1 MLLMMLLLLM
11 MLMMLML
18 MSPEAELQPDYWV
31 QAAQETLAQALNL
44 APNTN
49 TARNVILFLGDGMGI
64 PTITATRIFKGQ
76 LLGQPGEDFQLAM
89 DSFPYVALS
98 KTYNTNAQVPDSA
111 GTATAYLCGVKA
123 NEGTVGLSAAARRS
137 ECTTAN
143 GNEVTSILRWA
154 KDAGK
159 STGIVTTTRVSHA
172 TPSAAYAHSVERDW
186 YSDANLPADAV
197 GKCKDISLQ
206 LVENIPGI
214 NVVMG
219 GGRHYMLPNTTQD
232 PEYPGRMGGRR
243 DGRDLVKEWMNKS
256 ENSNGKYVW
265 NREQLL
271 AVDVSKTD
279 HLLGLFEPM
288 DMLYELDRNKTVD
301 PSLVEMVKVALRILT
316 KNPKGFFLLVE
327 GEWVRGGVMAPH
339 QLAHQLAHQ

>member
-1 MLLMMLLLLM
+1 
-11 MLMMLML
+11 
-18 MSPEAELQPDYWV
+18 
-31 QAAQETLAQALNL
+31 
-44 APNTN
+44 
-49 TARNVILFLGDGMGI
+49 MGI

-76 LLGQPGEDFQLAM
+76 LKGQPGEEYQLGM

-123 NEGTVGLSAAARRS
+123 NEGTVGLSASATRS
-137 ECTTAN
+137 ECSTAR

-159 STGIVTTTRVSHA
+159 STGIVTTTRVCHA
-172 TPSAAYAHSVERDW
+172 TPSAAYAHSVERNW
-186 YSDANLPADAV
+186 YSDANLPANAL
-197 GKCKDISLQ
+197 GTCKDISLQ

-214 NVVMG
+214 NVVLG
-219 GGRHYMLPNTTQD
+219 GGRQHMLPNTTAD
-232 PEYPGRMGGRR
+232 PEYPGKTGDRR
-243 DGRDLVKEWMNKS
+243 DRRNLVEEWLEKP

-265 NREQLL
+265 NRDELL

-279 HLLGLFEPM
+279 HLLGLFEPT
-288 DMLYELDRNKTVD
+288 DMVYELDRNVTMD
-301 PSLVEMVKVALRILT
+301 PSLVEMVQVALKILT

-327 GEWVRGGVMAPH
+327 
-339 QLAHQLAHQ
+339 